1 MTCTCGL
8 VRADGSAQRAYR
20 GLVPQVED
28 GTFGNGVPYL
38 RTGRGPV
45 LLVAAGLTT
54 EHAAPKGT
62 ARRASLAWAAPFAE
76 HFTVY
81 LVNRRPGLPLG
92 TSMSD
97 LAADYA
103 SVIEDDLGEP
113 ALLHG
118 TSTGGSVALQL
129 AVDRPALVRRLV
141 VAAAACRL
149 SPRGRSVMAE
159 VARLTEVGDTRAA
172 TAAMVAAGTP
182 PRLRLLTRPAGWVM
196 GQFTAA
202 KDQSDMLV
210 VIAAEDVFDTEP
222 HLDRVT
228 APTLVLGGTADGF
241 YSRDLFE
248 RTAAG
253 IPRGRAVVWEGR
265 SHVGVAGGRVPAAV
279 GLGYLLAE

>member
-1 MTCTCGL
+1 M
-8 VRADGSAQRAYR
+8 VS
-20 GLVPQVED
+20 QVEE
-28 GTFGNGVPYL
+28 GTFSNGVPYL

-54 EHAAPKGT
+54 EHATPKGT
-62 ARRASLAWAAPFAE
+62 ARRASLAWAAPFAA

-81 LVNRRPGLPLG
+81 LVNRRPGLPVG

-103 SVIEDDLGEP
+103 SIIEDDLGEP
-113 ALLHG
+113 VLLHG

-149 SPRGRSVMAE
+149 SPQGRSVMAE
-159 VARLTEVGDTRAA
+159 VARLTEMGDTRAA
-172 TAAMVAAGTP
+172 CAAMVAAGTP
-182 PRLRLLTRPAGWVM
+182 PRLRLLTRPAGWAM
-196 GQFTAA
+196 GQFAA
-202 KDQSDMLV
+202 KDQRDMLV

-248 RTAAG
+248 RTAAR